1 MSRVLVV
8 DDMAAIREPIAASLK
23 LAGYDVET
31 AAGGHQALAA
41 VRARRPD
48 LVLLDVSMP
57 EMDGMTVLRAMR
69 SNEATAAIPVILLT
83 AESEKKSVLAAAELG
98 ARDYILKSSFSLP
111 QLLARIRK
119 QLPPVSP
126 AAA

>member
-1 MSRVLVV
+1 MSRILVV
-8 DDMAAIREPIAASLK
+8 DDMAAIREPIAATLK
-23 LAGYDVET
+23 AAGYEVET

-41 VRARRPD
+41 VRQRRPD

-57 EMDGMTVLRAMR
+57 EMDGLTVLRAMR

-83 AESEKKSVLAAAELG
+83 AESEKKSVLAAVELG

-119 QLPPVSP
+119 HLPPVASP
-126 AAA
+126 AA